1 MRNATAL
8 LLSGGMVLSLVACGG
23 PKSDNNVAAATEAT
37 KAQKAAAAGDTA
49 ASQDTSDKTN
59 DAKESVVLRI
69 AENQAADSHLAKAMI
84 KFGEL
89 VEEKSGGSMK
99 VEVYLNAELGQEEET
114 IEQVDAGVIDIARV
128 DAVNL
133 TPYVPELEVLTL
145 PYIFDND
152 DHKWS
157 VFEGEVGQQLDE
169 KLEEQGFIN
178 LGFLESGWRSFYAK
192 KEIKGISDLK
202 GMKIRVQDSQVYIKM
217 MDLFGAKATPM
228 SFSEVF
234 TSLQTGVVD
243 AAENDPV
250 SFLTSGH
257 YEVAKYYLM
266 DEHSADISLFVMS
279 KSIFDK
285 LPSDQQKII
294 LDSAKE
300 TVLWEKGFAKDL
312 QDDARTK
319 AEESGVTFIEADKNE
334 FQQAVLPI
342 YDMYPQYSDMIA
354 AIREGK

>member
-1 MRNATAL
+1 MRKATSL
-8 LLSGGMVLSLVACGG
+8 FLFGGMVFSLVACGG
-23 PKSDNNVAAATEAT
+23 SKPNDHTADAPIDTGNRAVSQESPDKPDSTEDNSGE
-37 KAQKAAAAGDTA
+37 D
-49 ASQDTSDKTN
+49 SL
-59 DAKESVVLRI
+59 VLRI
-69 AENQAADSHLAKAMI
+69 AENQASDSHLAKATI

-89 VEEKSGGSMK
+89 VEEKSKGSMK
-99 VEVYLNAELGQEEET
+99 VEVYLNAELGQEEEA

-152 DHKWS
+152 EHKWS
-157 VFEGEVGQQLDE
+157 VFEGEVGQQLNNQ
-169 KLEEQGFIN
+169 LAEQGFIN

-279 KSIFDK
+279 KSIFDQ
-285 LPSDQQKII
+285 LPSEKQQII
-294 LDSAKE
+294 LDSAKDA
-300 TVLWEKGFAKDL
+300 VQWEKGFAKDL
-312 QDDARTK
+312 QEDARAK

-342 YDMYPQYSDMIA
+342 YSMYPQYSDIIA
-354 AIREGK
+354 AIRESK